1 MAAAVP
7 ASPRAYTPRYLADRI
22 LSARGV
28 LEGERKQIT
37 VLFCDIVDSSLL
49 AERLE
54 PEVMHQLMGDA
65 LRLMAEAV
73 HRYEGFVNQFLGD
86 GLMALFGAPVA
97 LEDHALRGV
106 QAALTIHETLGG
118 YNEQLRRNHGV
129 ELRVRT
135 GVNTGLV
142 VVGKIGDDLQVDY
155 SAVGSTTILAA
166 RVQQAAEPGTILISG
181 TTHPFVDGYVRTE
194 RAGPISVKGW
204 EEPVMAFRVTGR
216 RRARSRFEVLAER
229 RLTPLVARRQELAF
243 LQDCLARVQQGRGQV
258 VGISGEPGAGKSRLI
273 YEFRRSIAEQSVTWL
288 EGFCLS
294 YGEVTPYFP
303 ILEILRRNFV
313 IDEDDNPLQIQE
325 KLTSGVVGLD
335 PALVGIVPFLG
346 DLFGLPV
353 ADDTIRYLDPP
364 ARRRRT
370 FEAILTLTATGA
382 RRRPHVIVV
391 EDVQWA
397 DRTTLEFL
405 SFLIESMAGLPVLVL
420 LTYRAGHAPPGID
433 KTYCTQIGLDLLSEQ
448 EGRELVVRLLESR
461 DLPPD
466 LLEFVQAKAEG
477 NPLFLEEITSALL
490 ERGILIRRNGGY
502 RWAGKRFLEAPA
514 SVRDII
520 LARIDNLEESVKR
533 TVQQASVIG
542 REFGLRLLTR
552 VATKAEEVPDSL
564 NTLRHLELIR
574 ERQFFP
580 ELEYIF
586 KHAIVQDVAY
596 DSLLLERRRQLHG
609 AIAAAIEELYADRLA
624 EQAAILTYHYSRSNA
639 QRKAIEYALLAGD
652 HAARLYAN
660 SEATS
665 HYERALEAARAL
677 PDSVDKCSLEI
688 DGMLKLA
695 AVGVTRQDIE
705 RDQANLESARRLAE
719 DLRDEARL
727 ARVLYWLGRTR
738 YVLYDPRA
746 AVVYARQSLEIAERR
761 NDDSLAAP
769 PVNLLGRALWQQSEF
784 VQASEMLVRS
794 AELMQKLGNKAE
806 EATAAG
812 FAGNVLGLTGRFDQA
827 FEHLDRG
834 VRLGQEIRN
843 PFAEAAGY
851 FYRGIIQDQRG
862 EWTRALQDFRGARDA
877 AERVGDLFRL
887 YLVTMWEGR
896 AYTMVG
902 DPLRGRILLEESLAA
917 AGKIGTR
924 FGLAWLKSFLAASL
938 AALGLAPAARAEC
951 EEAIGLAQA
960 GGDRWIEAIARQTLG
975 EIAMKQGPSHI
986 DAAQHELEESLR
998 LHRETSALPQFA
1010 RSSVSY
1016 ARVLQA
1022 KGMRTEAEQ
1031 ALAEARSRF
1040 LALGMG
1046 WDLDH
1051 AKLPE

>member
-1 MAAAVP
+1 MTAAVS
-7 ASPRAYTPRYLADRI
+7 ASPLAYTPRYLADRI

-37 VLFCDIVDSSLL
+37 VLFCDIVDSSRL

-54 PEVMHQLMGDA
+54 PEVMHQIMGDA

-97 LEDHALRGV
+97 LEDHALRAV

-118 YNEQLRRNHGV
+118 YNEQLRRVHNV

-135 GVNTGLV
+135 GINTGLV

-166 RVQQAAEPGTILISG
+166 RVQQAADPGTILISG

-194 RAGPISVKGW
+194 RVGPINVKGW
-204 EEPVMAFRVTGR
+204 EEPVTAFRVTGR

-273 YEFRRSIAEQSVTWL
+273 YEFRRSIAGQSVTWL

-303 ILEILRRNFV
+303 ILEILRRNFL
-313 IDEDDNPLQIQE
+313 IDEEDNPLQIHE
-325 KLTSGVVGLD
+325 KLTRGVLGLD
-335 PALVGIVPFLG
+335 PALEGIVPFLG
-346 DLFGLPV
+346 DLFGLPP

-370 FEAILTLTATGA
+370 FEAILTLTATGT

-397 DRTTLEFL
+397 DRTTLEYL
-405 SFLIESMAGLPVLVL
+405 SFLIESMAGLPLLVL
-420 LTYRAGHAPPGID
+420 LTYRGGHTPPGID
-433 KTYCTQIGLDLLSEQ
+433 KTYCTQIGLDLLTEQ
-448 EGRELVVRLLESR
+448 EGHELVVQLLESR

-466 LLEFVQAKAEG
+466 LLEFVQTKAEG

-490 ERGILIRRNGGY
+490 ERGILVRRNGGY
-502 RWAGKRFLEAPA
+502 RWAGKRVLEAPA
-514 SVRDII
+514 GVRDII
-520 LARIDNLEESVKR
+520 LARIDNLEEPVKR
-533 TVQQASVIG
+533 TVQQAAVIG

-552 VATKAEEVPDSL
+552 VSARAEEVPSCL

-574 ERQFFP
+574 ERRFFP

-609 AIAAAIEELYADRLA
+609 AIAAAIEELYAGRLE
-624 EQAAILTYHYSRSNA
+624 EQAAILAYHYSRSDA
-639 QRKAIEYALLAGD
+639 RRKAIEFALLAGD

-665 HYERALEAARAL
+665 HYEHALIGARAL
-677 PDSVDKCSLEI
+677 PESDDGHRLEI
-688 DGMLKLA
+688 DAVLKLA

-705 RDQANLESARRLAE
+705 RDQANLETARRLAE

-746 AVVYARQSLEIAERR
+746 AVAYARQSLEIAERR
-761 NDDSLAAP
+761 NDDGLAAP

-784 VQASEMLVRS
+784 VQAAAMLERS
-794 AELMQKLGNKAE
+794 AQLMQRLGNKAE

-812 FAGNVLGLTGRFDQA
+812 FAGNVLGLTGLFDRA
-827 FEHLDRG
+827 FEYLDRG
-834 VRLGQEIRN
+834 IRLGQEIRN

-862 EWTRALQDFRGARDA
+862 EWTRAIDDFRNARGA
-877 AERVGDLFRL
+877 AERVSDLFRL

-896 AYTMVG
+896 AYTMLG
-902 DPLRGRILLEESLAA
+902 DPERGRALLEESLAA
-917 AGKIGTR
+917 AGKIGTK
-924 FGLAWLKSFLAASL
+924 FGLAWLKSFLASSL
-938 AALGLAPAARAEC
+938 AALELLPTARGKC

-975 EIAMKQGPSHI
+975 EIAMQQGSSEL
-986 DAAQHELEESLR
+986 DLAQRQLEESLR
-998 LHRETSALPQFA
+998 LHDEISAVPQFA
-1010 RSSVSY
+1010 RSMVSH
-1016 ARVLQA
+1016 ARLLRA
-1022 KGMRTEAEQ
+1022 KGMRLEAERQ
-1031 ALAEARSRF
+1031 LAEARGRF
-1040 LALGMG
+1040 QTLGMA
-1046 WDLDH
+1046 WDLAR
-1051 AKLPE
+1051 AKL